1 MVVAALIILLSILIL
16 FGIREYYQLRLAIAK
31 IPIRIHV
38 NGSRGKSSVTRL
50 ISAGLRAGGIRTL
63 AKTTGSAPRII
74 DTEGK
79 DRVIH
84 RLRSASIGEQ
94 VKFIRYS
101 SDLEPEV
108 IVIECMAVRPQYQ
121 WISEQKMIRS
131 TIGVITNV
139 RPDHLDEMG
148 PTMDNIAQ
156 SIGNTIPFNGTLV
169 TTESQYIRFFK
180 DISKSRNSSVE
191 IPKCN
196 NISSEYINKLPYLEH
211 EENVALALKVCELVR
226 VNNKLA
232 FSGMMKANPDPGAL
246 ILWKL
251 KFGKNQNSFI
261 NAFAANDPQSTLQ
274 IWRLV
279 SRRVPK
285 QPICLFLNTRIDRRF
300 RTKQLLQ
307 LISDKIPTDIL
318 MIRGDNLPSL
328 ERIGLQ
334 DRRKIKIFPLATE
347 PEEIIH
353 NLQDLDH
360 YLIFGIGNMVGWG
373 EQFVK
378 EMRKYRING

>member
-1 MVVAALIILLSILIL
+1 MVVAALVILLSILIFL
-16 FGIREYYQLRLAIAK
+16 GVREYYQLRLAIAK

-50 ISAGLRAGGIRTL
+50 ISAGLRAGGIKTL

-101 SDLEPEV
+101 ANLKPEV
-108 IVIECMAVRPQYQ
+108 IVIECMAVKPQYQ

-148 PTMDNIAQ
+148 PTMEDITR

-169 TTESQYIRFFK
+169 TTESQYIKFFK

-191 IPKCN
+191 ISKYD

-211 EENVALALKVCELVR
+211 KENVALALKVCELAGID
-226 VNNKLA
+226 NKLA

-279 SRRVPK
+279 TKRVPK

-307 LISDKIPTDIL
+307 LISDKIPTDVLI
-318 MIRGDNLPSL
+318 IRGDNLPSL

-334 DRRKIKIFPLATE
+334 DRRKIRIFSLATE

-353 NLQDLDH
+353 NLQDLNH

-378 EMRKYRING
+378 ELRKYRING